1 MKKGALTMSKKNE
14 KILTPSQ
21 ERRKQFV
28 NSFFATVP
36 VRIGF
41 VILVVIAFAAIFAP
55 LVAPYDYNKQDL
67 LNTLQA
73 PGGNHI
79 LGTDALGRDLLSRII
94 YGARA
99 SLSVGIVSTVIAG
112 GIGITLGLIAGY
124 LGKAADIIIMRI
136 MDAMMSIP
144 VVILAL
150 FLGSIL
156 GKGLGNIML
165 CIGIVMM
172 PGYARM
178 TRGQVLSVKQLDY
191 VTAGKIGGATRI
203 KNAVKHILPNCLAPN
218 LVLATMNLGSA
229 IMVEA
234 GLSFL
239 GMGINPPTPSWGAMV
254 SEGYKYLAKAPHIA
268 IIPGIFIILTVW
280 SFNVCGDALRD
291 ATDPRL
297 RGTK

>member
-1 MKKGALTMSKKNE
+1 MKKE
-14 KILTPSQ
+14 KAKEMQSSTR
-21 ERRKQFV
+21 ERRTEFL
-28 NSFFATVP
+28 NMFFSSVP

-41 VILVVIAFAAIFAP
+41 VIICIMVVSAIFAP
-55 LVAPYDYNKQDL
+55 IIAPYEYNQQDL
-67 LNTLQA
+67 KNMLQA
-73 PGGNHI
+73 PGPKHI
-79 LGTDALGRDLLSRII
+79 LGTDALGRDLFSRIV

-99 SLSVGIVSTVIAG
+99 SISVGVVSTIIAG
-112 GIGITLGLIAGY
+112 TLGIILGLIAGY
-124 LGKAADIIIMRI
+124 FGKAADAVIMRI

-191 VTAGKIGGATRI
+191 VTAGKIGGATSLKI
-203 KNAVKHILPNCLAPN
+203 ALKHILPNCIAPN
-218 LVLATMNLGSA
+218 LVLATMNLGAA
-229 IMVEA
+229 IMTEA

-254 SEGYKYLAKAPHIA
+254 SEGYKYLTTAPHVA
-268 IIPGIFIILTVW
+268 IVPGIFIILTVW

-291 ATDPRL
+291 AIDPRL
-297 RGTK
+297 RGTL

>member
-1 MKKGALTMSKKNE
+1 MSKNQRE
-14 KILTPSQ
+14 KILTPAQ

-28 NSFFATVP
+28 CAFFERKTVR
-36 VRIGF
+36 VGF
-41 VILVVIAFAAIFAP
+41 TIIVIMVVAAILAP
-55 LVAPYDYNKQDL
+55 IVTPYEPNAQNL
-67 LNTLQA
+67 
-73 PGGNHI
+73 GNMLKPPSSEH
-79 LGTDALGRDLLSRII
+79 LFGTDALGRDLLSRII

-99 SLSVGIVSTVIAG
+99 SLSVGLVSTIIAG
-112 GIGITLGLIAGY
+112 SIGITLGLIAGY
-124 LGKAADIIIMRI
+124 LGKYADAAIMRI

-150 FLGSIL
+150 FLGAIL

-178 TRGQVLSVKQLDY
+178 TRGQVLAVKQLDY
-191 VTAGKIGGATRI
+191 VTAGKIGGATRL
-203 KNAVKHILPNCLAPN
+203 KNAVKHILPNCIAPN

-229 IMVEA
+229 ILTEA
-234 GLSFL
+234 GLSYL
-239 GMGINPPTPSWGAMV
+239 GMGINPPTASWGSMV
-254 SEGYKYLAKAPHIA
+254 SEGYRYISAAPYIA
-268 IIPGIFIILTVW
+268 IIPGLFIILTVW

-297 RGTK
+297 RGTR